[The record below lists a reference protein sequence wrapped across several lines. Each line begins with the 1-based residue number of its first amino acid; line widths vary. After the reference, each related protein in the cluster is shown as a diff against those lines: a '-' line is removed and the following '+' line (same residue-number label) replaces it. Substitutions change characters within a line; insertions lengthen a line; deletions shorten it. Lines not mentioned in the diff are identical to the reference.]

1 MRSFASEETFKL
13 DLEGCLRDQK
23 EKENPVGKWTKE
35 FNRYFT
41 EVET

>member
-23 EKENPVGKWTKE
+23 EKENREK
-35 FNRYFT
+35 
-41 EVET
+41 VE

>member
-23 EKENPVGKWTKE
+23 EKENRQRKGWVGVKGKKL
-35 FNRYFT
+35 
-41 EVET
+41 VMK